1 MLAAG
6 AGAGVFRGKMKKLIL
21 IVALLL
27 VPGVAHSKSLAVA
40 LECDCERKLQ
50 SMPKSD
56 ELIDLGFNGEWN
68 KSYNNRVCGM
78 KNYDNIENFIAEL
91 DYMGVTLA
99 EAMTYARC
107 GTKIGKGQQFVEYGP
122 YFHHMVLYAGVPEVL
137 ASQITKELIVS
148 GEKDVF
154 INLMNGVGAENGRD
168 LFSQIEATYEDP
180 IRQDS
185 VQGLKKLVRIF
196 CKRISRHEITE
207 LYQLAQNHGCSD
219 IPPVK

>member
-1 MLAAG
+1 MFG
-6 AGAGVFRGKMKKLIL
+6 GKVKKLLL
-21 IVALLL
+21 IVAMML
-27 VPGVAHSKSLAVA
+27 VPGSAHSKSLAEA

-68 KSYNNRVCGM
+68 ESYNMRLCAM
-78 KNYDNIENFIAEL
+78 TNYDNIKDFIKEL

-107 GTKIGKGQQFVEYGP
+107 GTRMGLGQQFVGYGP
-122 YFHHMVLYAGVPEVL
+122 YFHHMVKYAGVPEVL
-137 ASQITKELIVS
+137 ASQITKELIIS
-148 GEKDVF
+148 GNEDVF

-168 LFSQIEATYEDP
+168 LFSQIEALYDDP
-180 IRQDS
+180 IQKDN

-196 CKRISRHEITE
+196 CKRISRHEITD
-207 LYQLAQNHGCSD
+207 LYQLARSHGCSD
-219 IPPVK
+219 IPPAK